1 MTRVKICGI
10 RRLEDGIA
18 VAQAGAD
25 ALGLVFYPPSP
36 RFVELPVAAEIAVAV
51 GPLITTVALFVNP
64 EPAYVREVLATVNPH
79 VLQFHGDETPAFC
92 EQFHH
97 PYLKAIR
104 VRKDTDIDAATAP
117 YGSAAAFLF
126 DAWHDKLYGGTGE
139 TFDWHRIRG
148 FDRAPVILAGG
159 LTPENVAA
167 AIALTTPYAVDVS
180 GGVEFSPGVKDAE
193 LVRRFVANAR
203 QIVLPG
209 MA

>member
-18 VAQAGAD
+18 VAQSGAD

-36 RFVELPVAAEIAVAV
+36 RFVEAPVAAEIAAAV
-51 GPLITTVALFVNP
+51 GPFITTVALFVNP
-64 EPAYVREVLATVNPH
+64 EPNWVREVLTVVKPH
-79 VLQFHGDETPAFC
+79 LLQFHGDENAAFC
-92 EQFHH
+92 EQFDH

-104 VRKDTDIDAATAP
+104 VRETTDIEAETAP
-117 YGSAAAFLF
+117 FASAAGFLF

-159 LTPENVAA
+159 LTPDNVAS
-167 AIALTTPYAVDVS
+167 AIALTTPYGVDVS
-180 GGVEFSPGVKDAE
+180 GGVESAPGIKDAE
-193 LVRRFVANAR
+193 LVARFVANAK
-203 QIVLPG
+203 QTALS
-209 MA
+209 